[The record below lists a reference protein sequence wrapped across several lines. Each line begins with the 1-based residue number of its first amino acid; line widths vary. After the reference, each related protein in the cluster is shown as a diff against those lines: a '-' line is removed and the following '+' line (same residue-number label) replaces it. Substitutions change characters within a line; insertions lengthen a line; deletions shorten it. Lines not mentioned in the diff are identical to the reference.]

1 MADIQS
7 LVDKEHEAASTSAG
21 GPGNMIMLQKRERK
35 GFSYLYGDDE
45 AFNDELVDLSADV
58 ARNGA
63 SNGGSVPPCFG
74 LRGRSQGIQRVRT
87 PSAIMRDVFL

>member
-1 MADIQS
+1 
-7 LVDKEHEAASTSAG
+7 
-21 GPGNMIMLQKRERK
+21 MIILQKRERK
-35 GFSYLYGDDE
+35 GFSYLYGDDG